1 VTCSRAAIPGEAT
14 NRNSDLAA
22 RRRPKKPRALPWRVL
37 TLVRT
42 LESAALAV
50 ACLGLGGCASGV
62 YKVPGSAQKV
72 CQLTGEIDAGVL
84 PPVQTTNATET
95 RAKLRGTD
103 LGISVP
109 GPFGS
114 IFFFF
119 GDSMPT
125 RDISRPVGADS
136 VAYTT
141 TSDDPNDCLHLTFF
155 LRPDRGYL
163 PPALLDHPAGPYIR
177 LGNWEVPTGGFFWNG
192 NAYVTF
198 QIEAKDDGDGYRPHR
213 SVMGRASG
221 LIYDDPTF
229 TRLYDF
235 DPDRF
240 LNVASVLVGDDWL
253 PSKTPTHVL
262 YFGTGRYRKADNVHV
277 AQAKLGSVDTGD
289 RSYLTGVNAAGDP
302 LWSGNSKAAIGV
314 FSPANAPCMGEL
326 SVTWNPYLRKWLI
339 LYGCDSPRGINF
351 RVADRPWGPWS
362 APTLVF
368 DPRSPTDGGYCL
380 FIHDAVP
387 CPAGSPNPKDDLR
400 EGGSGVFGGEYA
412 PYLIDA
418 LTRGD
423 VNARTT
429 TIYFTMS
436 TWNPYQVVL
445 MRSTLFAK

>member
-240 LNVASVLVGDDWL
+240 LNVASVLVGDDGFLPRRLPMCCISAPDAIAKRTTSTLPKPSWAASTLATGPTLPGSTRPAIPYGAEIRRL
-253 PSKTPTHVL
+253 PSVFFP
-262 YFGTGRYRKADNVHV
+262 RRMRRAW
-277 AQAKLGSVDTGD
+277 GSC
-289 RSYLTGVNAAGDP
+289 RS
-302 LWSGNSKAAIGV
+302 
-314 FSPANAPCMGEL
+314 
-326 SVTWNPYLRKWLI
+326 
-339 LYGCDSPRGINF
+339 RGI
-351 RVADRPWGPWS
+351 PTS
-362 APTLVF
+362 AN
-368 DPRSPTDGGYCL
+368 G
-380 FIHDAVP
+380 
-387 CPAGSPNPKDDLR
+387 
-400 EGGSGVFGGEYA
+400 
-412 PYLIDA
+412 
-418 LTRGD
+418 
-423 VNARTT
+423 
-429 TIYFTMS
+429 
-436 TWNPYQVVL
+436 
-445 MRSTLFAK
+445 